1 MGSIWRY
8 LPPLE
13 ASGQVQMA
21 IDTWLLQ
28 QHRQGKQP
36 PCLRFYTWSP
46 PAISLGYH
54 QRRYPETWHQLTW
67 QGQSLDI
74 VRRPTGGRAVLHH
87 HDLTYMIVTSN
98 LSGRIIDVYQHLCQ
112 FLIEGGKSLGLEL
125 KYGDAGKEYLNNANC
140 LATSTPADL
149 VTPDGQK
156 LIGSAILKQGNYYLQ
171 HGSLQLTRDNELYTQ
186 VFGYPDQSYSPVYQ
200 DQETIISAL
209 VKAAEYCF
217 QVELIPQ
224 PLSEGEWREIL
235 AN

>member
-1 MGSIWRY
+1 MQGTWRY

-13 ASGQVQMA
+13 ASGQVHMA

-67 QGQSLDI
+67 QGQNLDI

-87 HDLTYMIVTSN
+87 QDLTYMIVTSN
-98 LSGRIIDVYQHLCQ
+98 LSGRITDVYQHLCQ
-112 FLIEGGKSLGLEL
+112 FLIQGGKSLGLEL
-125 KYGDAGKEYLNNANC
+125 NYGDAGKEYLNNANC

-149 VTPDGQK
+149 VTADGQK
-156 LIGSAILKQGNYYLQ
+156 IIGSAILKQGNYYLQ

-186 VFGYPDQSYSPVYQ
+186 VFGYPDNIYTPLHQ
-200 DQETIISAL
+200 DQETIINAL
-209 VKAAEYCF
+209 VKAAEHCF
-217 QVELIPQ
+217 QIELITQ
-224 PLSEGEWREIL
+224 PLSDGEWAEIL
-235 AN
+235 TK